1 MPAAMHNIFRDMSSQ
16 QSDIAKD
23 DVQWHPRD
31 AGARMTTMFKNI
43 TRLLARLNRHLPRR
57 LVQRDPLPDAANIQH
72 VEVPASLSDRC
83 LALSTMELAELWQQ
97 LNSHPE
103 GLNEKEVQ
111 DAREKHG
118 VNQIPGQ
125 RPVPWW
131 AHLWSCYRNP
141 FNLLLTCLGIFSYA
155 SEDLFAAGVIALMV
169 AISTFLNFI
178 QEARSTKAAD
188 ALKAMVSNTA
198 TVLRVANEQGETR
211 WMEIPLDQLVPGDI
225 VKLAAG
231 DMIPADLRVVQARD
245 LFVAQASL
253 TGESLPVEK
262 VAKTRAADQ
271 TNPLESDTLCFMG
284 TNVVSGTAQAVVIAT
299 GGNTWFGQLAGRVS
313 EQESEPNAFQKGI
326 GRVSMLLIR
335 FMMVM
340 TPVVLLINGF
350 TKGDWW
356 EAALF
361 SLSVAV
367 GLTPEMLPMIV
378 TSTLARGAVNLS
390 KQKVIVKHLDA
401 IQNFGAMDILCTD
414 KTGTLTQDKIV
425 LENHTDIAGKV
436 SERVLHCAWLN
447 SHYQTGLKNLLD
459 TAVLEG
465 VEAEA
470 ARTLSTRWQK
480 IDEIPFDFER
490 RRMSVVVAEN
500 TDAHQLI
507 CKGALQE
514 ILNVCSQ
521 VRYNGDIVPLDETML
536 RRIQRVTETQNRQ
549 GLRVVAVA
557 TKYLPARSGDYHRVD
572 ESDLILEGYIAFL
585 DPPKET
591 TAPALKALK
600 ANGVTVKIL
609 TGDSE
614 LVAAKVCLEVGLDV
628 GEVVTGNQIEHLGDD
643 ELAVLAK
650 RTTLFA
656 RLTPMHKERIVT
668 VLRREG
674 HVVGFMGDGINDAP
688 ALRAADIGISV
699 DGAVDI
705 AREAAD
711 IILLEKSLMVLE
723 EGVIEG
729 RKTFAN
735 MLKYIKMTASSN
747 FGNVFSVLVASA
759 FLPFLPMLPLHLLIQ
774 NLLYDVSQVAIPFDN
789 VDDEQIRQPQRWN
802 PADLGRFMIFF
813 GPISSIFDILTFC
826 VMWWVFKANV
836 PEAQTLFQSGWFVE
850 GLLSQTL
857 IVHMIRT
864 RRVPFIQSRAAW
876 PLIMMTLMVILVGI
890 ALPFSPLASYL
901 QLQAL
906 PLSYFPWLIAILAGY
921 MTLTQMVKGFYSRR
935 YGWQ

>member
-1 MPAAMHNIFRDMSSQ
+1 
-16 QSDIAKD
+16 
-23 DVQWHPRD
+23 
-31 AGARMTTMFKNI
+31 MTRQLFAQ
-43 TRLLARLNRHLPRR
+43 LSRHLPRR
-57 LVQRDPLPDAANIQH
+57 LIQRDVMLDDNTVAHAHEI
-72 VEVPASLSDRC
+72 PASLSEAC
-83 LALSTMELAELWQQ
+83 LKYAQASEEQ
-97 LNSHPE
+97 LYLDFHSHPE
-103 GLNEKEVQ
+103 GLNAQEVER
-111 DAREKHG
+111 ASERHG
-118 VNQIPGQ
+118 LNQIPAQ
-125 RPVPWW
+125 KASPWW
-131 AHLWSCYRNP
+131 VHLWQCYRNP
-141 FNLLLTCLGIFSYA
+141 FNLLLTVLGIFSY
-155 SEDLFAAGVIALMV
+155 STEDLFAAGVIALMV
-169 AISTFLNFI
+169 VIATLLNFV

-188 ALKAMVSNTA
+188 TLKAMVSNTA
-198 TVLRVANEQGETR
+198 TVLRAIDEKGENTFV
-211 WMEIPLDQLVPGDI
+211 EIPLDQLVPGDI

-231 DMIPADLRVVQARD
+231 DMIPADLRVLQARD
-245 LFVAQASL
+245 LFVSQASL

-262 VAKTRAADQ
+262 VAVSRDMSHN
-271 TNPLESDTLCFMG
+271 NPLESDTLCFMG
-284 TNVVSGTAQAVVIAT
+284 TNVVSGTALAMIIAT
-299 GGNTWFGQLAGRVS
+299 GGNTWFGQLAGRVTQ
-313 EQESEPNAFQKGI
+313 QESEPNAFQKGI
-326 GRVSMLLIR
+326 SRVSWVLIR
-335 FMMVM
+335 FMLVM
-340 TPVVLLINGF
+340 TPIVLLINGF

-378 TSTLARGAVNLS
+378 TSTLARGAVKLS

-414 KTGTLTQDKIV
+414 KTGTLTQDRIV
-425 LENHTDIAGKV
+425 LESHTDILGTV
-436 SERVLHCAWLN
+436 SDHVLHSAWLN

-459 TAVLEG
+459 VAVLEG
-465 VEAEA
+465 VDEECARSAAE
-470 ARTLSTRWQK
+470 RWQK
-480 IDEIPFDFER
+480 VDEIPFDFER
-490 RRMSVVVAEN
+490 RRMSVVVSEQPEV
-500 TDAHQLI
+500 HQLI

-514 ILNVCSQ
+514 ILNVCTQ
-521 VRYNGDIVPLDETML
+521 VRYGDEIVPLSDAL
-536 RRIQRVTETQNRQ
+536 LARIRRVTDDLNRQ

-557 TKYLPARSGDYHRVD
+557 SKFLPARSEDYGRAD

-600 ANGVTVKIL
+600 ASGIAVKIL

-614 LVAAKVCLEVGLDV
+614 LVAAKVCREVGLDV
-628 GEVVTGNQIEHLGDD
+628 GDVVIGSDIENMEDA
-643 ELAVLAK
+643 ELAALAL

-656 RLTPMHKERIVT
+656 RLTPMHKERIVRL
-668 VLRREG
+668 LRGEG

-729 RKTFAN
+729 RRTFAN

-789 VDDEQIRQPQRWN
+789 VDDEQIKKPQRWN
-802 PADLGRFMIFF
+802 PADLGRFMVFF
-813 GPISSIFDILTFC
+813 GPISSIFDIVTFC

-836 PEAQTLFQSGWFVE
+836 PEAQTLFQSGWFVV

-864 RRVPFIQSRAAW
+864 RRIPFIQSRAAW
-876 PLIMMTLMVILVGI
+876 PLMVMTLVVMVVGI

-921 MTLTQMVKGFYSRR
+921 MTLTQCVKGIYSRR

>member
-1 MPAAMHNIFRDMSSQ
+1 MLKI
-16 QSDIAKD
+16 
-23 DVQWHPRD
+23 
-31 AGARMTTMFKNI
+31 I
-43 TRLLARLNRHLPRR
+43 TRQLFARLNRHLPYR
-57 LVQRDPLPDAANIQH
+57 LVHRDPLPGAQTAVNATI
-72 VEVPASLSDRC
+72 PPSLSERC
-83 LALSTMELAELWQQ
+83 LKVAAMEQETLWRVFDT
-97 LNSHPE
+97 HPE
-103 GLNEKEVQ
+103 GLNAAEVTR
-111 DAREKHG
+111 AREKHG
-118 VNQIPGQ
+118 ENRLPAQKPS
-125 RPVPWW
+125 PWW
-131 AHLWSCYRNP
+131 VHLWVCYRNP
-141 FNLLLTCLGIFSYA
+141 FNILLTILGGISYA
-155 SEDLFAAGVIALMV
+155 TEDLFAAGVIALMV
-169 AISTFLNFI
+169 GISTLLNFV

-198 TVLRVANEQGETR
+198 TVLRVINENGENA
-211 WMEIPLDQLVPGDI
+211 WLELPIDQLVPGDI
-225 VKLAAG
+225 IKLAAG
-231 DMIPADLRVVQARD
+231 DMIPADLRIIQARD

-262 VAKTRAADQ
+262 VAATREPRQ
-271 TNPLESDTLCFMG
+271 NNPLECDTLCFMG
-284 TNVVSGTAQAVVIAT
+284 TNVVSGTAQAVVMAT
-299 GGNTWFGQLAGRVS
+299 GAGTWFGQLAGRVS
-313 EQESEPNAFQKGI
+313 EQDNEQNAFQKGI
-326 GRVSMLLIR
+326 SRVSMLLIR
-335 FMMVM
+335 FMLVM
-340 TPVVLLINGF
+340 APVVLIINGY

-361 SLSVAV
+361 ALSVAV

-378 TSTLARGAVNLS
+378 TSTLARGAVKLS

-425 LENHTDIAGKV
+425 LENHTDISGKP
-436 SERVLHCAWLN
+436 SEHVLHCAWLN

-465 VEAEA
+465 VDETA
-470 ARTLSTRWQK
+470 ARQLSGRWQK

-490 RRMSVVVAEN
+490 RRMSVVVAEDSN
-500 TDAHQLI
+500 VHQLV

-514 ILNVCSQ
+514 ILNVCTQ
-521 VRYNGDIVPLDETML
+521 VRHNGDIVPLDDNML
-536 RRIQRVTETQNRQ
+536 RRVKRVTDTLNRQ

-557 TKYLPARSGDYHRVD
+557 TKYLPAREGDYQRID

-591 TAPALKALK
+591 TAPALKAS
-600 ANGVTVKIL
+600 GITVKIL

-614 LVAAKVCLEVGLDV
+614 LVAAKVCHEVGLDAGDV
-628 GEVVTGNQIEHLGDD
+628 IIGSDIEGLSDD
-643 ELAVLAK
+643 ALAALAA

-668 VLRREG
+668 LLKREG

-729 RKTFAN
+729 RRTFSN

-789 VDDEQIRQPQRWN
+789 VDEEQIQKPQRWN
-802 PADLGRFMIFF
+802 PADLGRFMVFF

-826 VMWWVFKANV
+826 LMWWVFHANT
-836 PEAQTLFQSGWFVE
+836 PETQTLFQSGWFVV

-864 RRVPFIQSRAAW
+864 RRLPFIQSRAAW
-876 PLIMMTLMVILVGI
+876 PLMAMTLLVMVVGVS
-890 ALPFSPLASYL
+890 LPFSPLASYL

-906 PLSYFPWLIAILAGY
+906 PLSYFPWLIAILVGY
-921 MTLTQMVKGFYSRR
+921 MTLTQLVKGFYSRR

>member
-1 MPAAMHNIFRDMSSQ
+1 ML
-16 QSDIAKD
+16 K
-23 DVQWHPRD
+23 
-31 AGARMTTMFKNI
+31 TI
-43 TRLLARLNRHLPRR
+43 TRQLFARLNRHLPYR
-57 LVQRDPLPDAANIQH
+57 LVHRDPLPGAQTVVNATI
-72 VEVPASLSDRC
+72 PPSLSERC
-83 LALSTMELAELWQQ
+83 LKVAVMEQETLWRVFDT
-97 LNSHPE
+97 HPE
-103 GLNEKEVQ
+103 GLNAAEVTR
-111 DAREKHG
+111 AREKYG
-118 VNQIPGQ
+118 ENRLPAQKPS
-125 RPVPWW
+125 PWW
-131 AHLWSCYRNP
+131 VHLWVCYRNP
-141 FNLLLTCLGIFSYA
+141 FNILLTILGGISYA
-155 SEDLFAAGVIALMV
+155 TEDLFAAGVIALMV
-169 AISTFLNFI
+169 CISTLLNFV

-198 TVLRVANEQGETR
+198 TVLRVINENGENG
-211 WMEIPLDQLVPGDI
+211 WLELPIDQLVPGDI
-225 VKLAAG
+225 IKLAAG
-231 DMIPADLRVVQARD
+231 DMIPADLRIIQARD

-262 VAKTRAADQ
+262 VATTREPRQ
-271 TNPLESDTLCFMG
+271 NNPLERDTLCFMG
-284 TNVVSGTAQAVVIAT
+284 TNVVSGTAQAMVMAT
-299 GGNTWFGQLAGRVS
+299 GADTWFGQLAGRVS
-313 EQESEPNAFQKGI
+313 EQDNEQNAFQKGI
-326 GRVSMLLIR
+326 SRVSMLLIR
-335 FMMVM
+335 FMLVM
-340 TPVVLLINGF
+340 APVVLIINGY

-361 SLSVAV
+361 ALSVAV

-378 TSTLARGAVNLS
+378 TSTLARGAVKLS

-425 LENHTDIAGKV
+425 LENHTDISGKP
-436 SERVLHCAWLN
+436 SEHVLHCAWLN

-465 VEAEA
+465 VDETA
-470 ARTLSTRWQK
+470 ARQLSGRWQK

-490 RRMSVVVAEN
+490 RRMSVVVAE
-500 TDAHQLI
+500 DSHVHQLV

-514 ILNVCSQ
+514 ILNVCTQ
-521 VRYNGDIVPLDETML
+521 VRHNGDIVPLDDNML
-536 RRIQRVTETQNRQ
+536 RRVKRVTDTLNRQ

-557 TKYLPARSGDYHRVD
+557 TKYLPAREGDYQRID

-591 TAPALKALK
+591 TAPALKAS
-600 ANGVTVKIL
+600 GITVKIL

-614 LVAAKVCLEVGLDV
+614 LVAAKVCHEVGLDA
-628 GEVVTGNQIEHLGDD
+628 GDVVIGSDIEGLNDD
-643 ELAVLAK
+643 ALAALAA

-668 VLRREG
+668 LLKREG

-729 RKTFAN
+729 RRTFSN

-789 VDDEQIRQPQRWN
+789 VDEEQIQKPQRWN
-802 PADLGRFMIFF
+802 PADLGRFMVFF

-826 VMWWVFKANV
+826 LMWWVFHANT
-836 PEAQTLFQSGWFVE
+836 PEAQTLFQSGWFVV

-864 RRVPFIQSRAAW
+864 RRLPFIQSRAAW
-876 PLIMMTLMVILVGI
+876 PLMAMTLLVMVVGI
-890 ALPFSPLASYL
+890 SLPFSPLASYL

-921 MTLTQMVKGFYSRR
+921 MTLTQLVKGFYSRR

>member
-1 MPAAMHNIFRDMSSQ
+1 ML
-16 QSDIAKD
+16 
-23 DVQWHPRD
+23 
-31 AGARMTTMFKNI
+31 KNL
-43 TRLLARLNRHLPRR
+43 TRQLFAQLGRHLPRR
-57 LVQRDPLPDAANIQH
+57 LVQRDPMPTQQSVANTPI
-72 VEVPASLSDRC
+72 PSSLSEHC
-83 LALSTMELAELWQQ
+83 LKMAQLSEQELWQAF
-97 LNSHPE
+97 NSHPE
-103 GLNEKEVQ
+103 GLNAAEVEQ
-111 DAREKHG
+111 ARAIHG
-118 VNQIPGQ
+118 ENQLPAQ
-125 RPVPWW
+125 QPQPWW
-131 AHLWSCYRNP
+131 VHLWLCYRNP
-141 FNLLLTCLGIFSYA
+141 FNILLTVLAAVSYA
-155 SEDLFAAGVIALMV
+155 TEDLFAAVVIVLMV
-169 AISTFLNFI
+169 GISTLLNFV

-188 ALKAMVSNTA
+188 TLKAMVSNTA
-198 TVLRVANEQGETR
+198 TVLRVINDKGESG
-211 WMEIPLDQLVPGDI
+211 WVELPIDQLVPGDI
-225 VKLAAG
+225 IKLAAG
-231 DMIPADLRVVQARD
+231 DMIPADLRVIQARD

-262 VAKTRAADQ
+262 VAKTREPHQ
-271 TNPLESDTLCFMG
+271 TNPLECDTLCFMG
-284 TNVVSGTAQAVVIAT
+284 TNVVSGTAQAMVIAS
-299 GGNTWFGQLAGRVS
+299 GANTWFGQLAGRVS

-326 GRVSMLLIR
+326 SRVSMLLIR
-335 FMMVM
+335 FMLVM
-340 TPVVLLINGF
+340 APIVLVINGY

-361 SLSVAV
+361 ALSVAV

-378 TSTLARGAVNLS
+378 TSTLARGAVKLS

-425 LENHTDIAGKV
+425 LENHTDVSGKA
-436 SERVLHCAWLN
+436 SERVLHTAWLN

-465 VEAEA
+465 VDEVA
-470 ARTLSTRWQK
+470 ARQLSSDWQK
-480 IDEIPFDFER
+480 VDEIPFDFER
-490 RRMSVVVAEN
+490 RRMSVVVNEQP
-500 TDAHQLI
+500 DVHKLI

-514 ILNVCSQ
+514 ILNVCTQ
-521 VRYNGDIVPLDETML
+521 VYHNGEVVPLDETML
-536 RRIQRVTETQNRQ
+536 RRIKRVTDTLNRQ

-557 TKYLPARSGDYHRVD
+557 SKFLPAREGDYQRID

-600 ANGVTVKIL
+600 ASGITVKIL

-614 LVAAKVCLEVGLDV
+614 LVAAKVCHEVGLDA
-628 GEVVTGNQIEHLGDD
+628 GEVIVGSDIEHLSDD
-643 ELAVLAK
+643 ELAQLAQ

-668 VLRREG
+668 LLKREG

-729 RKTFAN
+729 RRTFSN

-774 NLLYDVSQVAIPFDN
+774 NLLYDVSQVALPFDN
-789 VDDEQIRQPQRWN
+789 VDDEQIQKPQRWN
-802 PADLGRFMIFF
+802 PADLGRFMVFF

-826 VMWWVFKANV
+826 LMWWVFKANT
-836 PEAQTLFQSGWFVE
+836 PEMQTLFQSGWFIE

-864 RRVPFIQSRAAW
+864 RRIPFVQSRAAW
-876 PLIMMTLMVILVGI
+876 PLFAMTLVVMAVGI

-901 QLQAL
+901 QLQPL
-906 PLSYFPWLIAILAGY
+906 PLSYFPWLVAILVGY
-921 MTLTQMVKGFYSRR
+921 MTFTQMVKGFFSRR

>member
-1 MPAAMHNIFRDMSSQ
+1 ML
-16 QSDIAKD
+16 
-23 DVQWHPRD
+23 
-31 AGARMTTMFKNI
+31 KNF
-43 TRLLARLNRHLPRR
+43 TRQLFAQLGRHLPRR
-57 LVQRDPLPDAANIQH
+57 LVQRDPMPSQQSVAHTPI
-72 VEVPASLSDRC
+72 PPSLSEQC
-83 LALSTMELAELWQQ
+83 LKMAHLSEQELWETF
-97 LNSHPE
+97 NTHPE
-103 GLNEKEVQ
+103 GLNAAEVEQ
-111 DAREKHG
+111 ARATHG
-118 VNQIPGQ
+118 ENKLPAQQPQ
-125 RPVPWW
+125 PWW
-131 AHLWSCYRNP
+131 VHLWLCYRNP
-141 FNLLLTCLGIFSYA
+141 FNILLTVLAAVSYA
-155 SEDLFAAGVIALMV
+155 TEDLFAAVVIVLMV
-169 AISTFLNFI
+169 GISTLLNFV

-188 ALKAMVSNTA
+188 TLKAMVSNTA
-198 TVLRVANEQGETR
+198 TVLRVINDKGESS
-211 WMEIPLDQLVPGDI
+211 WVELPIDQLVPGDI
-225 VKLAAG
+225 IKLAAG
-231 DMIPADLRVVQARD
+231 DMIPADLRVIQARD

-262 VAKTRAADQ
+262 VAQTREPSQ
-271 TNPLESDTLCFMG
+271 TNPLECDTLCFMG
-284 TNVVSGTAQAVVIAT
+284 TNVVSGTAQAMVIAT
-299 GGNTWFGQLAGRVS
+299 GANTWFGQLAGRVS

-326 GRVSMLLIR
+326 SRVSMLLIR
-335 FMMVM
+335 FMLVM
-340 TPVVLLINGF
+340 APIVLVINGY

-361 SLSVAV
+361 ALSVAV

-378 TSTLARGAVNLS
+378 TSTLARGAVKLS

-425 LENHTDIAGKV
+425 LENHTDISGKV
-436 SERVLHCAWLN
+436 SERVLQTAWLN

-465 VEAEA
+465 VDEVA
-470 ARTLSTRWQK
+470 ARELSTAWQK
-480 IDEIPFDFER
+480 VDEIPFDFER
-490 RRMSVVVAEN
+490 RRMSVVVSEKP
-500 TDAHQLI
+500 DVHKLI

-514 ILNVCSQ
+514 ILNVCTQ
-521 VRYNGDIVPLDETML
+521 VYHNGEIVPLDESML
-536 RRIQRVTETQNRQ
+536 RRIKRVTDTLNRQ

-557 TKYLPARSGDYHRVD
+557 SKFLPAREGDYQRID

-600 ANGVTVKIL
+600 ASGITVKIL

-614 LVAAKVCLEVGLDV
+614 LVATKVCLEVGLDAGDVIV
-628 GEVVTGNQIEHLGDD
+628 GSEIEHLSDD
-643 ELAVLAK
+643 ELAKLAQ

-668 VLRREG
+668 LLKREG

-729 RKTFAN
+729 RRTFSN

-774 NLLYDVSQVAIPFDN
+774 NLLYDVSQVALPFDN
-789 VDDEQIRQPQRWN
+789 VDDEQIRKPQRWN
-802 PADLGRFMIFF
+802 PADLGRFMVFF

-826 VMWWVFKANV
+826 LMWWVFKANT
-836 PEAQTLFQSGWFVE
+836 PEMQTLFQSGWFIE

-864 RRVPFIQSRAAW
+864 RRIPFVQSRAAW
-876 PLIMMTLMVILVGI
+876 PLFAMTLLVMAIGI

-901 QLQAL
+901 QLEAL
-906 PLSYFPWLIAILAGY
+906 PLSYFPWLVAILVGY
-921 MTLTQMVKGFYSRR
+921 MTFTQMVKGFFTRR

>member
-1 MPAAMHNIFRDMSSQ
+1 ML
-16 QSDIAKD
+16 
-23 DVQWHPRD
+23 
-31 AGARMTTMFKNI
+31 I
-43 TRLLARLNRHLPRR
+43 TLTRRLLARLNRHLPRR
-57 LVQRDPLPDAANIQH
+57 LVQRDPLPS
-72 VEVPASLSDRC
+72 VENLPGVAVPSTLTERC
-83 LALSTMELAELWQQ
+83 LHAASMETHKLWRTF
-97 LNSHPE
+97 NSHPE
-103 GLNEKEVQ
+103 GLNAAEVEKSRAGQ
-111 DAREKHG
+111 GD
-118 VNQIPGQ
+118 NQLPSE
-125 RPVPWW
+125 RPAPWW
-131 AHLWSCYRNP
+131 VHLWLCYRNP
-141 FNLLLTCLGIFSYA
+141 FNLLLTALGIVSYA
-155 SEDLFAAGVIALMV
+155 TEDLFAAGVIALMV
-169 AISTFLNFI
+169 GIATLLNFI
-178 QEARSTKAAD
+178 QEARSTRAAD

-198 TVLRVANEQGETR
+198 TVLRVINEKGESA
-211 WMEIPLDQLVPGDI
+211 WLELPLDRLVVGDI
-225 VKLAAG
+225 IKLSAG
-231 DMIPADLRVVQARD
+231 DMIPADLRIFQARD
-245 LFVAQASL
+245 LFVAQSSL

-262 VAKTRAADQ
+262 VASSRSPQ
-271 TNPLESDTLCFMG
+271 QSNPLECDTLCFMG
-284 TNVVSGTAQAVVIAT
+284 TTVVSGSAQAIVIAT

-313 EQESEPNAFQKGI
+313 EQESEPNAFQTGI
-326 GRVSMLLIR
+326 SRVSLLLIR

-340 TPVVLLINGF
+340 TPVVLLINGY

-361 SLSVAV
+361 ALSVAV

-378 TSTLARGAVNLS
+378 TSTLARGAVKLS
-390 KQKVIVKHLDA
+390 RQKVIVKHLDA

-425 LENHTDIAGKV
+425 LEHHTDISGNV
-436 SERVLHCAWLN
+436 STRVLHHAWLN

-459 TAVLEG
+459 VAVLEG
-465 VEAEA
+465 IDEAS
-470 ARTLSTRWQK
+470 ARTLSNRWQK
-480 IDEIPFDFER
+480 VDEIPFDFER
-490 RRMSVVVAEN
+490 RRMSVVVSEQA
-500 TDAHQLI
+500 DVHQLI

-514 ILNVCSQ
+514 ILSVSTQ
-521 VRYNGDIVPLDETML
+521 VRYHEEIVPLDETML
-536 RRIQRVTETQNRQ
+536 RRIRRVTDSLNRQ

-557 TKYLPARSGDYHRVD
+557 SKILPAREEDYQRID

-600 ANGVTVKIL
+600 ASGITVKIL

-614 LVAAKVCLEVGLDV
+614 LVATKVCHEVGLEP
-628 GEVVTGNQIEHLGDD
+628 GEAVTGSDIETLSDD
-643 ELAVLAK
+643 ALAQLAQ

-656 RLTPMHKERIVT
+656 RLTPLHKERIVSL
-668 VLRREG
+668 LRREG

-723 EGVIEG
+723 EGVLEG
-729 RKTFAN
+729 RRTFAN
-735 MLKYIKMTASSN
+735 MLKYIKITASSN

-759 FLPFLPMLPLHLLIQ
+759 FLPFLPMLPLHLLVQ
-774 NLLYDVSQVAIPFDN
+774 NLMYDLSQVAIPFDN
-789 VDDEQIRQPQRWN
+789 VDEEQIRQPQRWD
-802 PADLGRFMIFF
+802 PADLGRFMLFF

-826 VMWWVFKANV
+826 LMWFVFHANT
-836 PEAQTLFQSGWFVE
+836 PAEQGLFQSGWFVV

-864 RRVPFIQSRAAW
+864 WRIPFIQSRAAW
-876 PLIMMTLMVILVGI
+876 PLMLMTLLVMTMGI

-906 PLSYFPWLIAILAGY
+906 PLSYFPWLIAILVGY
-921 MTLTQMVKGFYSRR
+921 MALTQLVKGIYRRR

>member
-1 MPAAMHNIFRDMSSQ
+1 ML
-16 QSDIAKD
+16 K
-23 DVQWHPRD
+23 
-31 AGARMTTMFKNI
+31 TI
-43 TRLLARLNRHLPRR
+43 TRRLFVRLNRHLPYR
-57 LVQRDPLPDAANIQH
+57 LVHRDPLPGAQTAANATI
-72 VEVPASLSDRC
+72 PPSLSERC
-83 LALSTMELAELWQQ
+83 LKVATMEQETLWRVFDT
-97 LNSHPE
+97 HPE
-103 GLNEKEVQ
+103 GLNATEVTR
-111 DAREKHG
+111 AREKYG
-118 VNQIPGQ
+118 ENRLPMQKPS
-125 RPVPWW
+125 PWW
-131 AHLWSCYRNP
+131 VHLWICYRNP
-141 FNLLLTCLGIFSYA
+141 FNILLTVLGGISYA
-155 SEDLFAAGVIALMV
+155 TEDLFAAGVIALMV
-169 AISTFLNFI
+169 CISTLLNFV

-198 TVLRVANEQGETR
+198 TVLRVINENGENG
-211 WMEIPLDQLVPGDI
+211 WLELPIDQLVPGDI
-225 VKLAAG
+225 IKLAAG
-231 DMIPADLRVVQARD
+231 DMIPADLRIIQARD

-262 VAKTRAADQ
+262 VATTRESWQ
-271 TNPLESDTLCFMG
+271 NNPLECDTLCFMG
-284 TNVVSGTAQAVVIAT
+284 TNVVSGTAQAIVMAT
-299 GGNTWFGQLAGRVS
+299 GADTWFGQLAGRVS
-313 EQESEPNAFQKGI
+313 EQENEQNAFQKGI
-326 GRVSMLLIR
+326 SRVSMLLIR
-335 FMMVM
+335 FMLVM
-340 TPVVLLINGF
+340 APVVLIINGY

-361 SLSVAV
+361 ALSVAV

-378 TSTLARGAVNLS
+378 TSTLARGAVKLS

-425 LENHTDIAGKV
+425 LENHTDISGKP
-436 SERVLHCAWLN
+436 SEHVLHCAWLN

-465 VEAEA
+465 VDESA
-470 ARTLSTRWQK
+470 ARQLSGRWQK

-490 RRMSVVVAEN
+490 RRMSVVVAEDSN
-500 TDAHQLI
+500 VHQLV

-514 ILNVCSQ
+514 ILNVCTQ
-521 VRYNGDIVPLDETML
+521 VRHNGDIVPLDDNML
-536 RRIQRVTETQNRQ
+536 RRVKRVTDTLNRQ

-557 TKYLPARSGDYHRVD
+557 TKYLPAREGDYQRID

-600 ANGVTVKIL
+600 ASGITVKIL

-614 LVAAKVCLEVGLDV
+614 LVAAKVCHEVGLDA
-628 GEVVTGNQIEHLGDD
+628 GDVVIGSDIEGLSDD
-643 ELAVLAK
+643 ALAALAA

-668 VLRREG
+668 LLKREG

-729 RKTFAN
+729 RRTFSN

-789 VDDEQIRQPQRWN
+789 VDEEQIQKPQRWN
-802 PADLGRFMIFF
+802 PADLGRFMVFF

-826 VMWWVFKANV
+826 LMWWVFHANT
-836 PEAQTLFQSGWFVE
+836 PEAQTLFQSGWFVV

-864 RRVPFIQSRAAW
+864 RRLPFIQSRAAW
-876 PLIMMTLMVILVGI
+876 PLMAMTLLVMVVGI
-890 ALPFSPLASYL
+890 SLPFSPLASYL

-921 MTLTQMVKGFYSRR
+921 MTLTQLVKGFYSRR

>member
-1 MPAAMHNIFRDMSSQ
+1 ML
-16 QSDIAKD
+16 
-23 DVQWHPRD
+23 
-31 AGARMTTMFKNI
+31 KNI
-43 TRLLARLNRHLPRR
+43 TRQLFARLNRHLPRR
-57 LVQRDPLPDAANIQH
+57 LVQRDPLPEAQNITGAAIP
-72 VEVPASLSDRC
+72 VSLSEQC
-83 LALSTMELAELWQQ
+83 LKVATMRERDLWHAFD
-97 LNSHPE
+97 SHPE
-103 GLNEKEVQ
+103 GLNAAEVEA
-111 DAREKHG
+111 ARARHG
-118 VNQIPGQ
+118 ENQLPAEQ
-125 RPVPWW
+125 PSPWW
-131 AHLWSCYRNP
+131 VHLWICYRNP
-141 FNLLLTCLGIFSYA
+141 FNLLLTVLGIVSYA
-155 SEDLFAAGVIALMV
+155 TEDLFAAGVIGLMV
-169 AISTFLNFI
+169 GISTLLNFI

-198 TVLRVANEQGETR
+198 TVLRVSNEKGENGWVELPIDR
-211 WMEIPLDQLVPGDI
+211 LVPGDI

-231 DMIPADLRVVQARD
+231 DMIPADLRVLQARD

-262 VAKTRAADQ
+262 VAHSRHVQQ
-271 TNPLESDTLCFMG
+271 TNPLECDTLCFMG
-284 TNVVSGTAQAVVIAT
+284 TNVVSGTAQALVIAT

-313 EQESEPNAFQKGI
+313 EQASEPNAFQKGI

-335 FMMVM
+335 FMLVM
-340 TPVVLLINGF
+340 TPLVLLINGY

-361 SLSVAV
+361 ALSVAV

-378 TSTLARGAVNLS
+378 TSTLARGAVKLS

-425 LENHTDIAGKV
+425 LETHTDIAGKA
-436 SERVLHCAWLN
+436 SDRVLHSAWLN

-465 VEAEA
+465 VDEEA
-470 ARTLSTRWQK
+470 ARGLSERWQK

-490 RRMSVVVAEN
+490 RRMSVVVAEQP
-500 TDAHQLI
+500 DVHQLV

-514 ILNVCSQ
+514 ILNVCAH
-521 VRYNGDIVPLDETML
+521 VRHNGDIVPLDDAML
-536 RRIQRVTETQNRQ
+536 RRVKRVTDTLNRQ

-557 TKYLPARSGDYHRVD
+557 TKYLPAREGDYQRID

-600 ANGVTVKIL
+600 ASGITVKIL

-614 LVAAKVCLEVGLDV
+614 LVAAKVCHEVGLDA
-628 GEVVTGNQIEHLGDD
+628 GQVVIGSDIEGLSDD
-643 ELAVLAK
+643 ELARLAQC
-650 RTTLFA
+650 TTLFA
-656 RLTPMHKERIVT
+656 RLTPLHKERIVT
-668 VLRREG
+668 LLKREG

-729 RKTFAN
+729 RRTFAN

-774 NLLYDVSQVAIPFDN
+774 NLLYDVSQVALPFDN
-789 VDDEQIRQPQRWN
+789 VDDEQIQKPQRWN

-826 VMWWVFKANV
+826 LMWWVFHANT
-836 PEAQTLFQSGWFVE
+836 PESQTLFQSGWFVV

-864 RRVPFIQSRAAW
+864 RRLPFIQSRAAW
-876 PLIMMTLMVILVGI
+876 PLMLMTLLVMVVGI

-921 MTLTQMVKGFYSRR
+921 MTLTQLVKGIYSRR

>member
-1 MPAAMHNIFRDMSSQ
+1 ML
-16 QSDIAKD
+16 
-23 DVQWHPRD
+23 
-31 AGARMTTMFKNI
+31 KNI

-57 LVQRDPLPDAANIQH
+57 LVQRDPLAQ
-72 VEVPASLSDRC
+72 ASAVSGVAIPPGLSERC
-83 LALSTMELAELWQQ
+83 LRLAKMNPKQLWTELH
-97 LNSHPE
+97 SHPE
-103 GLNEKEVQ
+103 GLNAKEVRA
-111 DAREKHG
+111 ARAKHG
-118 VNQIPGQ
+118 ANQLPAQ
-125 RPVPWW
+125 QPLTWW
-131 AHLWSCYRNP
+131 RHLWACYRNP

-169 AISTFLNFI
+169 AISTLLNFM
-178 QEARSTKAAD
+178 QETRSTKAAD

-198 TVLRVANEQGETR
+198 TVLRVVNAQGESAWQT
-211 WMEIPLDQLVPGDI
+211 IPLDRLVPGDV

-231 DMIPADLRVVQARD
+231 DMIPADLRLIQARD

-262 VAKTRAADQ
+262 VAHTRAPEQ
-271 TNPLESDTLCFMG
+271 NNPLECDTLCFMG
-284 TNVVSGTAQAVVIAT
+284 TSVVSGTALALVIAT
-299 GGNTWFGQLAGRVS
+299 GAGTWFGQLAGRVA
-313 EQESEPNAFQKGI
+313 EQESEPNAFQQGI
-326 GRVSMLLIR
+326 SRVSMLLIR
-335 FMMVM
+335 FMLVM

-378 TSTLARGAVNLS
+378 TSTLARGAVRLS

-425 LENHTDIAGKV
+425 LETHTDIVGKT
-436 SERVLHCAWLN
+436 SDRVLHAAWLN

-465 VEAEA
+465 VTAQTA
-470 ARTLSTRWQK
+470 LSLSSRWRK

-500 TDAHQLI
+500 EAVHLLI
-507 CKGALQE
+507 CKGALE
-514 ILNVCSQ
+514 EVLSVCSH
-521 VRYNGDIVPLDETML
+521 VRYHEEIHPLNETML
-536 RRIQRVTETQNRQ
+536 RRIRRVTATQNRQ

-557 TKYLPARSGDYHRVD
+557 TRYLPARSGDYQRVE

-585 DPPKET
+585 DPPKES
-591 TAPALKALK
+591 TAPALKAL
-600 ANGVTVKIL
+600 ADSGITVKIL

-614 LVAAKVCLEVGLDV
+614 LVAAKVCQEVGLEPGV
-628 GEVVTGNQIEHLGDD
+628 WVTGSQIEGMDD
-643 ELAVLAK
+643 VELAALAR

-668 VLRREG
+668 LLKRDG

-729 RKTFAN
+729 RKTFIN
-735 MLKYIKMTASSN
+735 MLKYIRMTASSN

-759 FLPFLPMLPLHLLIQ
+759 FLPFLPMLPLHLLLQ

-789 VDDEQIRQPQRWN
+789 VDDEQLQQPQRWN
-802 PADLGRFMIFF
+802 PTDLGRFMIFF

-826 VMWWVFKANV
+826 VMWWVFQANV
-836 PEAQTLFQSGWFVE
+836 PEAQTLFQSGWFVV

-864 RRVPFIQSRAAW
+864 RRLPFIQSRAAW
-876 PLIMMTLMVILVGI
+876 PLTVMTLLVIAVGI
-890 ALPFSPLASYL
+890 ALPFSPLAGFL

-906 PLSYFPWLIAILAGY
+906 PLAWFPWLVAILAGY
-921 MTLTQMVKGFYSRR
+921 MTLTQWVKGFYSRR

>member
-1 MPAAMHNIFRDMSSQ
+1 
-16 QSDIAKD
+16 
-23 DVQWHPRD
+23 
-31 AGARMTTMFKNI
+31 MFKNF
-43 TRLLARLNRHLPRR
+43 TQQLLARLGRHLPRR
-57 LVQRDPLPDAANIQH
+57 LVQRDPMATGKTDAVIPGALAAH
-72 VEVPASLSDRC
+72 C
-83 LALSTMELAELWQQ
+83 LRIAAMEEPELWRTFA
-97 LNSHPE
+97 SHPE
-103 GLNEKEVQ
+103 GLTAAEVET
-111 DAREKHG
+111 ARATHG
-118 VNQIPGQ
+118 ENQIPAQ
-125 RPVPWW
+125 KPARWW
-131 AHLWSCYRNP
+131 VHLWVCYRNP
-141 FNLLLTCLGIFSYA
+141 FNLLLTVLGVISYA
-155 SEDLFAAGVIALMV
+155 TEDLFAAGVIALMV
-169 AISTFLNFI
+169 GISTLLNFI
-178 QEARSTKAAD
+178 QEARSTRAAD

-198 TVLRVANEQGETR
+198 TVLRTINDKGESV
-211 WMEIPLDQLVPGDI
+211 WQELPIDQLVVGDV

-231 DMIPADLRVVQARD
+231 DMIPADLRLLQARD

-262 VAKTRAADQ
+262 VAHSRDPQ
-271 TNPLESDTLCFMG
+271 QSNPLECDTLCFMG
-284 TNVVSGTAQAVVIAT
+284 TTVVSGTAQAMVIAT

-313 EQESEPNAFQKGI
+313 EQESEPNAFQQGI
-326 GRVSMLLIR
+326 GRISMLLIR
-335 FMMVM
+335 FMLVM
-340 TPVVLLINGF
+340 TPIVLLINGY

-361 SLSVAV
+361 ALSVAV

-378 TSTLARGAVNLS
+378 TSTLARGAVKLS

-425 LENHTDIAGKV
+425 LEHHTDVSGKEC
-436 SERVLHCAWLN
+436 ERVLNTAWLN

-459 TAVLEG
+459 VAVLEG
-465 VEAEA
+465 VDEAV

-480 IDEIPFDFER
+480 VDEIPFDFER
-490 RRMSVVVAEN
+490 RRMSVVVSEEQGV
-500 TDAHQLI
+500 HQLI

-514 ILNVCSQ
+514 ILNVSTQ
-521 VRYNGDIVPLDETML
+521 VWHNGEIVPLDDSML
-536 RRIQRVTETQNRQ
+536 RRIRRVTDNLNRQ

-557 TKYLPARSGDYHRVD
+557 SKFLPAREGDYQRID

-600 ANGVTVKIL
+600 NSGITVKIL

-614 LVAAKVCLEVGLDV
+614 LVAAKVCRDVGLDA
-628 GEVVTGNQIEHLGDD
+628 GEVVTGSEIETLSDD
-643 ELAVLAK
+643 ELATLAK

-668 VLRREG
+668 LLKREG

-729 RKTFAN
+729 RRTFAN

-774 NLLYDVSQVAIPFDN
+774 NLMYDVSQVAIPFDN
-789 VDDEQIRQPQRWN
+789 VDDEQIQKPQRWE
-802 PADLGRFMIFF
+802 PAELGRFMLFF

-826 VMWWVFKANV
+826 LMWFVFHATT
-836 PEAQTLFQSGWFVE
+836 PEQQTLFQSGWFVV

-864 RRVPFIQSRAAW
+864 RRIPFLQSRAAW
-876 PLIMMTLMVILVGI
+876 PLILMTGLVMVLGI
-890 ALPFSPLASYL
+890 ALPFSPLAGYL

-906 PLSYFPWLIAILAGY
+906 PLSYFPWLVAILVGY
-921 MTLTQMVKGFYSRR
+921 MVLTQMVKGFYSRR

>member
-1 MPAAMHNIFRDMSSQ
+1 MLL
-16 QSDIAKD
+16 
-23 DVQWHPRD
+23 
-31 AGARMTTMFKNI
+31 KNL
-43 TRLLARLNRHLPRR
+43 TRQLFAQLGRHLPRR
-57 LVQRDPLPDAANIQH
+57 LIQRDLMPDDNTVAHAQ
-72 VEVPASLSDRC
+72 EVPASLSESC
-83 LALSTMELAELWQQ
+83 LKYAQASEEQ
-97 LNSHPE
+97 LYRDFQSHPE
-103 GLNEKEVQ
+103 GLNVREVEN
-111 DAREKHG
+111 ALERHG
-118 VNQIPGQ
+118 PNQIPAQ
-125 RPVPWW
+125 KPSPWW
-131 AHLWSCYRNP
+131 VHLWLCYRNP
-141 FNLLLTCLGIFSYA
+141 FNILLTILGIVSY
-155 SEDLFAAGVIALMV
+155 STEDLFAAGVIALMV
-169 AISTFLNFI
+169 VIATLLNFV

-188 ALKAMVSNTA
+188 TLKAMVSNTA
-198 TVLRVANEQGETR
+198 TVLRVVNENGENEFV
-211 WMEIPLDQLVPGDI
+211 EISLDQLVPGDI

-231 DMIPADLRVVQARD
+231 DMIPADLRVIQARD
-245 LFVAQASL
+245 LFVGQASL

-262 VAKTRAADQ
+262 VAVSRDMSHN
-271 TNPLESDTLCFMG
+271 NPLECDTLCFMG
-284 TNVVSGTAQAVVIAT
+284 TNVVSGTALAMIIST
-299 GGNTWFGQLAGRVS
+299 GGNTWFGQLAGRVTQ
-313 EQESEPNAFQKGI
+313 QESEPNAFQKGI
-326 GRVSMLLIR
+326 SRVSWVLIR
-335 FMMVM
+335 FMLVM
-340 TPVVLLINGF
+340 TPIVLLINGF

-378 TSTLARGAVNLS
+378 TSTLARGAVKLS

-414 KTGTLTQDKIV
+414 KTGTLTQDRIV
-425 LENHTDIAGKV
+425 LETHTDILGAV
-436 SERVLHCAWLN
+436 SNHVLHTAWLN

-459 TAVLEG
+459 VAVLEG
-465 VEAEA
+465 VEEDHARNA
-470 ARTLSTRWQK
+470 AARWQK
-480 IDEIPFDFER
+480 VDEIPFDFER
-490 RRMSVVVAEN
+490 RRMSVVVSEQP
-500 TDAHQLI
+500 DVHQLI

-514 ILNVCSQ
+514 ILNVCTQ
-521 VRYNGDIVPLDETML
+521 VRYGDEIVPLSESML
-536 RRIQRVTETQNRQ
+536 ARIRRVTDDLNRQ

-557 TKYLPARSGDYHRVD
+557 TKFLPARCEDYGRVD

-600 ANGVTVKIL
+600 ASGIAVKIL

-614 LVAAKVCLEVGLDV
+614 LVAAKVCREVGLDV
-628 GEVVTGNQIEHLGDD
+628 GELVIGSDIENMADE
-643 ELAVLAK
+643 ELAALAL

-656 RLTPMHKERIVT
+656 RLTPMHKERIVRL
-668 VLRREG
+668 LRGEG

-723 EGVIEG
+723 QGVIEG
-729 RKTFAN
+729 RRTFAN

-789 VDDEQIRQPQRWN
+789 VDDEQIKKPQRWN
-802 PADLGRFMIFF
+802 PSDLGRFMVFF

-836 PEAQTLFQSGWFVE
+836 PEAQTLFQTGWFVV
-850 GLLSQTL
+850 GLLSQIL

-864 RRVPFIQSRAAW
+864 RRIPFIQSRAAW
-876 PLIMMTLMVILVGI
+876 PLMIMTLVVMVVGI
-890 ALPFSPLASYL
+890 SLPFTPLASYL

-921 MTLTQMVKGFYSRR
+921 MTLTQCMKGFYSRR

>member
-1 MPAAMHNIFRDMSSQ
+1 
-16 QSDIAKD
+16 
-23 DVQWHPRD
+23 
-31 AGARMTTMFKNI
+31 MFKNL
-43 TRLLARLNRHLPRR
+43 TQLLLSQLSRHLPRR
-57 LVQRDPLPDAANIQH
+57 LVQRDPMMTGKQLADATLPD
-72 VEVPASLSDRC
+72 SLSAHC
-83 LALSTMELAELWQQ
+83 LRVAAMDEERLWHTFG
-97 LNSHPE
+97 SHPE
-103 GLNEKEVQ
+103 GLNPAEV
-111 DAREKHG
+111 AAVREAHG
-118 VNQIPGQ
+118 DNQIPAQ
-125 RPVPWW
+125 QPAPWW
-131 AHLWSCYRNP
+131 RHLWSCYRNP
-141 FNLLLTCLGIFSYA
+141 FNLLLTLLGVISYA
-155 SEDLFAAGVIALMV
+155 TEDLFAAGVIALMV
-169 AISTFLNFI
+169 AIATLLNFV

-198 TVLRVANEQGETR
+198 TVLRVINDKGENA
-211 WMEIPLDQLVPGDI
+211 WCELPVDQLVAGDI

-231 DMIPADLRVVQARD
+231 DMIPADLRLLQARD

-262 VAKTRAADQ
+262 VARSRNPQQ
-271 TNPLESDTLCFMG
+271 THPLECDTLCFMG
-284 TNVVSGTAQAVVIAT
+284 TTVVSGTAQAMVIAT

-313 EQESEPNAFQKGI
+313 EQQSEPNAFQQGI

-335 FMMVM
+335 FMLVM
-340 TPVVLLINGF
+340 TPIVLVINGY

-361 SLSVAV
+361 ALSVAV

-378 TSTLARGAVNLS
+378 TSTLARGVVKLS

-425 LENHTDIAGKV
+425 LENHTDISGKS
-436 SERVLHCAWLN
+436 SERVLHSAWLN

-459 TAVLEG
+459 VAVLEG
-465 VEAEA
+465 VDETA
-470 ARTLSTRWQK
+470 ARTLSARWQK
-480 IDEIPFDFER
+480 VDEIPFDFER
-490 RRMSVVVAEN
+490 RRMSVVVSEQEDVH
-500 TDAHQLI
+500 TLI

-514 ILNVCSQ
+514 VLAVSTHVRHNGNV
-521 VRYNGDIVPLDETML
+521 VPLDESML
-536 RRIQRVTETQNRQ
+536 RRIARVTDTLNRQ

-557 TKYLPARSGDYHRVD
+557 TKRLPAREGDYQRID

-600 ANGVTVKIL
+600 ASGITVKIL

-614 LVAAKVCLEVGLDV
+614 LVAAKVCRDVGLDAGDV
-628 GEVVTGNQIEHLGDD
+628 ATGSDIERLSDD
-643 ELAVLAK
+643 ELAALAK

-668 VLRREG
+668 LLKREG

-729 RKTFAN
+729 RRTFAN

-774 NLLYDVSQVAIPFDN
+774 NLMYDMSQVAIPFDN
-789 VDDEQIRQPQRWN
+789 VDEEQIRKPQRWN
-802 PADLGRFMIFF
+802 PADLGRFMLFF

-826 VMWWVFKANV
+826 LMWFVFHANV
-836 PEAQTLFQSGWFVE
+836 PEAQTLFQSGWFVV

-864 RRVPFIQSRAAW
+864 RRIPFIQSRAAW
-876 PLIMMTLMVILVGI
+876 PLILMTGLVMLLGI

-906 PLSYFPWLIAILAGY
+906 PLSYFPWLVAILAGY
-921 MTLTQMVKGFYSRR
+921 MVLTQMVKGFYSRR

>member
-1 MPAAMHNIFRDMSSQ
+1 ML
-16 QSDIAKD
+16 K
-23 DVQWHPRD
+23 
-31 AGARMTTMFKNI
+31 TI
-43 TRLLARLNRHLPRR
+43 TRQLFARLNRHLPYR
-57 LVQRDPLPDAANIQH
+57 LVHRDPLPGAQTAVNATI
-72 VEVPASLSDRC
+72 PPSLSERC
-83 LALSTMELAELWQQ
+83 LKIAAMEQETLWRVFDT
-97 LNSHPE
+97 HPE
-103 GLNEKEVQ
+103 GLNAAEVTR
-111 DAREKHG
+111 AREKHG
-118 VNQIPGQ
+118 ENRLPAQKPS
-125 RPVPWW
+125 PWW
-131 AHLWSCYRNP
+131 VHLWVCYRNP
-141 FNLLLTCLGIFSYA
+141 FNILLTILGGISYA
-155 SEDLFAAGVIALMV
+155 TEDLFAAGVIALMV
-169 AISTFLNFI
+169 GISTLLNFV

-198 TVLRVANEQGETR
+198 TVLRVINENGENA
-211 WMEIPLDQLVPGDI
+211 WLELPIDQLVPGDI
-225 VKLAAG
+225 IKLAAG
-231 DMIPADLRVVQARD
+231 DMIPADLRIIQARD

-262 VAKTRAADQ
+262 VATTREPRQ
-271 TNPLESDTLCFMG
+271 NNPLECDTLCFMG
-284 TNVVSGTAQAVVIAT
+284 TNVVSGTAQAVVMAT
-299 GGNTWFGQLAGRVS
+299 GADTWFGQLAGRVS
-313 EQESEPNAFQKGI
+313 EQDNEQNAFQKGI
-326 GRVSMLLIR
+326 SRVSMLLIR
-335 FMMVM
+335 FMLVM
-340 TPVVLLINGF
+340 APVVLIINGY

-361 SLSVAV
+361 ALSVAV

-378 TSTLARGAVNLS
+378 TSTLARGAVKLS

-414 KTGTLTQDKIV
+414 KTGTLTQDKIM
-425 LENHTDIAGKV
+425 LENHTDISGKP
-436 SERVLHCAWLN
+436 SEHVLHCAWLN

-465 VEAEA
+465 VDETA
-470 ARTLSTRWQK
+470 ARQLSGRWQK

-490 RRMSVVVAEN
+490 RRMSVVVAE
-500 TDAHQLI
+500 DSSVHQLV

-514 ILNVCSQ
+514 ILNVCTQ
-521 VRYNGDIVPLDETML
+521 VRHNGDIVPLDDNML
-536 RRIQRVTETQNRQ
+536 RRVKRVTDTLNRQ

-557 TKYLPARSGDYHRVD
+557 TKYLPAREGDYQRID

-591 TAPALKALK
+591 TAPAAL
-600 ANGVTVKIL
+600 
-609 TGDSE
+609 
-614 LVAAKVCLEVGLDV
+614 AA
-628 GEVVTGNQIEHLGDD
+628 
-643 ELAVLAK
+643 

-668 VLRREG
+668 LLKREG

-729 RKTFAN
+729 RRTFSN

-789 VDDEQIRQPQRWN
+789 VDEEQIQKPQRWN
-802 PADLGRFMIFF
+802 PADLGRFMVFF

-826 VMWWVFKANV
+826 LMWWVFHANT
-836 PEAQTLFQSGWFVE
+836 PETQTLFQSGWFVV

-864 RRVPFIQSRAAW
+864 RRLPFIQSRAAW
-876 PLIMMTLMVILVGI
+876 PLMAMTLLVMVVGVS
-890 ALPFSPLASYL
+890 LPFSPLASYL

-921 MTLTQMVKGFYSRR
+921 MTLTQLVKGFYSRR

>member
-1 MPAAMHNIFRDMSSQ
+1 ML
-16 QSDIAKD
+16 
-23 DVQWHPRD
+23 
-31 AGARMTTMFKNI
+31 KNI
-43 TRLLARLNRHLPRR
+43 TRQLQALLSRHLPHR
-57 LVQRDPLPDAANIQH
+57 LIARDPLPNANTMAGAAI
-72 VEVPASLSDRC
+72 PASLTERC
-83 LALSTMELAELWQQ
+83 LNVAAMDENEVWRAFGG
-97 LNSHPE
+97 HPE
-103 GLNEKEVQ
+103 GLNAQEVLKIR
-111 DAREKHG
+111 AEHG
-118 VNQIPGQ
+118 DNQIPAQ
-125 RPVPWW
+125 KPSPWW
-131 AHLWSCYRNP
+131 VHLWLCYRNP
-141 FNLLLTCLGIFSYA
+141 FNLLLTVLGIISYA
-155 SEDLFAAGVIALMV
+155 TEDLFAAGVIALMV
-169 AISTFLNFI
+169 GISTLLNFI

-198 TVLRVANEQGETR
+198 TVSRVINDLGENA
-211 WMEIPLDQLVPGDI
+211 WIELPIDQLVPGDL

-231 DMIPADLRVVQARD
+231 DMIPADLRVIQARD

-262 VAKTRAADQ
+262 VARTRDPQ
-271 TNPLESDTLCFMG
+271 QMNPLECDTLCFMG
-284 TNVVSGTAQAVVIAT
+284 TTVVSGTAQAIVTAT

-340 TPVVLLINGF
+340 TPIVLLINGY

-361 SLSVAV
+361 ALSVAV

-378 TSTLARGAVNLS
+378 TSTLARGAVKLS

-425 LENHTDIAGKV
+425 LENHTDIAGKT
-436 SERVLHCAWLN
+436 SERVLYSAWLN

-459 TAVLEG
+459 VAVLEG
-465 VEAEA
+465 VDEES
-470 ARTLSTRWQK
+470 ARMLSGRWQK
-480 IDEIPFDFER
+480 VDEIPFDFER
-490 RRMSVVVAEN
+490 RRMSVVVSEQP
-500 TDAHQLI
+500 DVHQLI

-514 ILNVCSQ
+514 ILNVSTQ
-521 VRYNGDIVPLDETML
+521 VRHNGEIVPLDETML
-536 RRIQRVTETQNRQ
+536 RRIKRVTDNLNRQ

-557 TKYLPARSGDYHRVD
+557 SKFLPAREGDYQRID

-600 ANGVTVKIL
+600 ASGITVKIL

-614 LVAAKVCLEVGLDV
+614 LVAAKVCHEVGLDAGDVVV
-628 GEVVTGNQIEHLGDD
+628 GSDIEHLSDD
-643 ELAVLAK
+643 ELAELAQ

-668 VLRREG
+668 LLRREG

-729 RKTFAN
+729 RRTFAN

-759 FLPFLPMLPLHLLIQ
+759 FLPFLPFLPMLPLHLLIQ
-774 NLLYDVSQVAIPFDN
+774 NLMYDVSQVAIPFDN
-789 VDDEQIRQPQRWN
+789 VDDEQIQKPQHWN
-802 PADLGRFMIFF
+802 PTDLGRFMLFF

-826 VMWWVFKANV
+826 LMWFVFHANT
-836 PEAQTLFQSGWFVE
+836 PEHQTLFQSGWFVV

-864 RRVPFIQSRAAW
+864 RRIPFIQSRAAW
-876 PLIMMTLMVILVGI
+876 PLIVMTGIVMALGI

-906 PLSYFPWLIAILAGY
+906 PLSYFPWLVAILAGY
-921 MTLTQMVKGFYSRR
+921 MVLTQMVKGFYSRR

>member
-1 MPAAMHNIFRDMSSQ
+1 ML
-16 QSDIAKD
+16 
-23 DVQWHPRD
+23 
-31 AGARMTTMFKNI
+31 KNV
-43 TRLLARLNRHLPRR
+43 TRQLFAQLSRHLPRR
-57 LVQRDPLPDAANIQH
+57 LVQRSPLPDTQHLRQAAI
-72 VEVPASLSDRC
+72 PASLSAHC
-83 LALSTMELAELWQQ
+83 LKVAAMHDAQLWQAFG
-97 LNSHPE
+97 SHPE
-103 GLNEKEVQ
+103 GLNPQEVSQ
-111 DAREKHG
+111 AREQHG
-118 VNQIPGQ
+118 SNAIPAQ
-125 RPVPWW
+125 QPSPWW
-131 AHLWSCYRNP
+131 VHLWQCYRNP
-141 FNLLLTCLGIFSYA
+141 FNLLLTLLGAISYA
-155 SEDLFAAGVIALMV
+155 TEDLFAAGVIGLMV
-169 AISTFLNFI
+169 AISTLLNFV

-198 TVLRVANEQGETR
+198 TVLRVINEKGESA
-211 WMEIPLDQLVPGDI
+211 WCDVPLDELVPGDI

-231 DMIPADLRVVQARD
+231 DMIPADLRVLQARD

-262 VAKTRAADQ
+262 IANTRDPQ
-271 TNPLESDTLCFMG
+271 QSNPLECDTLCFMG
-284 TNVVSGTAQAVVIAT
+284 TNVVSGTAQALVIAT
-299 GGNTWFGQLAGRVS
+299 GANTWFGQLAGRVS
-313 EQESEPNAFQKGI
+313 QQESEPNAFQKGI
-326 GRVSMLLIR
+326 SRVSMLLIR
-335 FMMVM
+335 FMLVM

-361 SLSVAV
+361 ALSVAV

-378 TSTLARGAVNLS
+378 TSTLARGAVKLS

-425 LENHTDIAGKV
+425 LENHTDVSGKV
-436 SERVLHCAWLN
+436 SEHVLRTAWLN

-459 TAVLEG
+459 VAVLEG
-465 VEAEA
+465 VEEEA
-470 ARTLSTRWQK
+470 ARDLATRWQK

-490 RRMSVVVAEN
+490 RRMSVVVSERP
-500 TDAHQLI
+500 DAHQLI

-514 ILNVCSQ
+514 MLSVCTR
-521 VRYNGDIVPLDETML
+521 VRHNGEIVPLDDAML
-536 RRIQRVTETQNRQ
+536 RRIQRVTETLNRQ

-557 TKYLPARSGDYHRVD
+557 SKYLPARVRDYHRVD

-585 DPPKET
+585 DPPKES
-591 TAPALKALK
+591 TAPALTALK
-600 ANGVTVKIL
+600 ASGITVKIL

-614 LVAAKVCLEVGLDV
+614 LVAAKVCHDVGLEV
-628 GEVVTGNQIEHLGDD
+628 GEVVVGAQIDALDD
-643 ELAVLAK
+643 DALARLAK
-650 RTTLFA
+650 QTTLFA

-668 VLRREG
+668 LLKREG

-699 DGAVDI
+699 DSAVDI

-729 RKTFAN
+729 RRTFAN

-789 VDDEQIRQPQRWN
+789 VDDEQIQKPQRWN

-826 VMWWVFKANV
+826 VMWWVFHANV
-836 PEAQTLFQSGWFVE
+836 PEAQTLFQSGWFVV

-864 RRVPFIQSRAAW
+864 RRVPFFQSRAAW
-876 PLIMMTLMVILVGI
+876 PLLVMTCVVMCAGI

-906 PLSYFPWLIAILAGY
+906 PLAYFPWLVGILLGY
-921 MTLTQMVKGFYSRR
+921 MALTQWVKGIYSRR